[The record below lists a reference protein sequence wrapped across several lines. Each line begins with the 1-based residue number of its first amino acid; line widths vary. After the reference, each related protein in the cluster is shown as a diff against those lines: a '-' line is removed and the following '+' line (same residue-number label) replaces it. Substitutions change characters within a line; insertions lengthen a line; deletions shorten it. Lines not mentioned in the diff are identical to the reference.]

1 MLTDIDGLLNDF
13 NRTVSDY
20 PSDLEFDQNLFL
32 QIEERLNIINRL
44 KDKYGSTIEEIF
56 QYQQQKQEEME
67 RLLDADAYGKKLE
80 KELKPGPCRTG
91 KAVRKGPRKS
101 GKTRARSC
109 LPLLIDAL
117 WTWNFNQVDFS
128 VALEKKEGIGPDGWD
143 DAAFMI
149 STNPGEPADR
159 LPA

>member
-1 MLTDIDGLLNDF
+1 MNNVHSLTGYESDCGAGGAAGRALRELNSVSAFDTSLEEMAGMLTDIDGLLNDF

-20 PSDLEFDQNLFL
+20 LSDLEFDQNLFL

-67 RLLDADAYGKKLE
+67 RLLDADAYREKLE
-80 KELKPGPCRTG
+80 KELKLARAGLESC
-91 KAVRKGPRKS
+91 AQGPRKS

-109 LPLLIDAL
+109 LPC
-117 WTWNFNQVDFS
+117 
-128 VALEKKEGIGPDGWD
+128 
-143 DAAFMI
+143 
-149 STNPGEPADR
+149 
-159 LPA
+159 